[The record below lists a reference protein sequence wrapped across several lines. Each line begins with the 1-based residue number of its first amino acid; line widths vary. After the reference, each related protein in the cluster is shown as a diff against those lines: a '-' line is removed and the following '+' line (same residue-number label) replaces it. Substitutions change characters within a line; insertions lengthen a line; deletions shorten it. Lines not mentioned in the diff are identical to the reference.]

1 LYGIQPEKKKKSEK
15 KILWYDTTIMKD
27 FIIIALLGCLLL
39 ATYIQYKE
47 TRDLR
52 IALVGGARAEPQSPP
67 PMASDEVFAK

>member
-1 LYGIQPEKKKKSEK
+1 
-15 KILWYDTTIMKD
+15 MKD

-52 IALVGGARAEPQSPP
+52 IALVEKGQS
-67 PMASDEVFAK
+67 PMASDEVFVKRT

>member
-1 LYGIQPEKKKKSEK
+1 
-15 KILWYDTTIMKD
+15 MKD

-52 IALVGGARAEPQSPP
+52 IALA
-67 PMASDEVFAK
+67 PMASDEVFAKT